1 MLDLLVT
8 NYLSYYNISL
18 KDFKRARGNKAAA
31 HKRELLKLLLH
42 LGKCDLIE
50 VCLRLGYNESKINDL
65 QNYPV
70 NVFLISELHDK
81 CTLKLIYYR
90 SKVSQIEPLFHKTS
104 FSSDEFE
111 NLRRDLNHYRGQVQL
126 FEYKL
131 KNLNTG
137 KPINGSAEGI
147 QEGQK
152 VPFA

>member
-8 NYLSYYNISL
+8 NYLSHYNTDL
-18 KDFKRARGNKAAA
+18 KDFKRARGIKAAA
-31 HKRELLKLLLH
+31 HKRELLKLLFDH
-42 LGKCDLIE
+42 GKCDLIQ
-50 VCLRLGYNESKINDL
+50 VCLRLGYTESKINDL

-70 NVFLISELHDK
+70 SAFLVNELHDK

-90 SKVSQIEPLFHKTS
+90 SKVSQIEPLFYKS

-111 NLRRDLNHYRGQVQL
+111 ILRRDLNHYRGQLEL

-131 KNLNTG
+131 KNLDSG

-152 VPFA
+152 IALS